1 MQYHIRHA
9 TTYRYPQPVKLAAHT
24 VRLRPR
30 SDGSQ
35 QLQQFAMT
43 IAPTPSKRSEFLD
56 IEGNICL
63 RLWFEDVEVSELQ
76 VQTEATVQTWRTNP
90 FDYLSEPWAVT
101 APIAYPQAIATH
113 LAPYLRPIL
122 STAWHPQVV
131 DLAQTLLHDAQGN
144 VGFFL
149 SKLTQTIYEEFDYAH
164 RLEGDPLP
172 AGITLRQQ
180 SGSCR
185 DFAVLFAE
193 ACQAVSLAARFVSGY
208 QEGDQ
213 DQTTR
218 ELHAWPEVY
227 IPGGGWR
234 GFDPTL
240 GLAVGDRHVAL
251 AAAAHPQNAAP
262 VSGRLQPGYF
272 GQSTLEY
279 EIQMSRSTG

>member
-1 MQYHIRHA
+1 MRYHIRHR

-35 QLQQFAMT
+35 QLEHFA
-43 IAPTPSKRSEFLD
+43 IAIHPAPSKRSEFLD
-56 IEGNICL
+56 IEGNLCL
-63 RLWFEDVEVSELQ
+63 RVWFEAAQVTELQ

-101 APIAYPQAIATH
+101 APIAYPEAIATH
-113 LAPYLRPIL
+113 LAPYLRPHL

-131 DLAQTLLHDAQGN
+131 DLAQTLLYEVQSN
-144 VGFFL
+144 VGLFL
-149 SKLTQTIYEEFDYAH
+149 SKLTQTIYEEFGYTH
-164 RLEGDPLP
+164 RLQGEPLP
-172 AGITLRQQ
+172 AGITLRQK

-185 DFAVLFAE
+185 DFAMLFAE
-193 ACQAVSLAARFVSGY
+193 ACQVVGLAARFVSGY
-208 QEGDQ
+208 QEGDE

-227 IPGGGWR
+227 VPGGGWR

-240 GLAVGDRHVAL
+240 GLAVSDRHIAL
-251 AAAAHPQNAAP
+251 AAAAHPKHAAP
-262 VSGRLQPGYF
+262 VSGQLQPGYI

-279 EIQMSRSTG
+279 EIQIERLSD